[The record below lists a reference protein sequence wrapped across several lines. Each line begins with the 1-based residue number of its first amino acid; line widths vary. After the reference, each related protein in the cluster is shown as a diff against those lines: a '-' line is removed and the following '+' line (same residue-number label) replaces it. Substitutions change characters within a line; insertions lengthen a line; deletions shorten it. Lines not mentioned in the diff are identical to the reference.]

1 MRQDRGGVV
10 SLGREQSPGAEPV
23 IRSSAR
29 YVTPSHLGAEVVD
42 TEVIRAVRPPV
53 QSGLRRRLQWSRSV
67 AAVLAAEVTAAV
79 AVATWA
85 VTAAQPTLGLVSGGW
100 ALAQVGAAGAGP
112 DGRAVVSPA
121 GTLRRAKLGAVLV
134 LALVTIEL
142 LAPLAGGV
150 LLGLASLS
158 LAGRGVLAV
167 RSRRRST
174 PGRVIVVGRSHEI
187 ADAVDRVARSGADV
201 TTYCTSDADELTRGT
216 HLQRAILTAAPDRV
230 VVLAGTLDTR
240 ELQELS
246 WALEDYEIDVV
257 IWLGS
262 GHLSPRR
269 FQPVDEAG
277 VQGLRIAP
285 RGGLLGDRLWGGVNR
300 VAAVGLLALFALP
313 MLVVATLVRLDSSG
327 PALFVQQRV
336 GRHGRSFPM
345 VKFRTMHVNAEEM
358 LAALLEEN
366 ESEGGVLFKMK
377 GDPRVTRIG
386 RILRA
391 TSIDELPQLLNVVR
405 GEMALIGPRPA
416 LAREVAEYDLRARR
430 RLAVRPGL
438 TGLWQ
443 VSGRSNLSFD
453 DAVRLDVDYIDNWS
467 LRREAEIALRTVGAV
482 VRREGAY

>member
-29 YVTPSHLGAEVVD
+29 FVAPSQLDVVD
-42 TEVIRAVRPPV
+42 TEVIRAVRPPA
-53 QSGLRRRLQWSRSV
+53 QGGLRRRLHWSRSV
-67 AAVLAAEVTAAV
+67 VAVLAAEATAAV
-79 AVATWA
+79 AVTAWA
-85 VTAAQPTLGLVSGGW
+85 VTAAQAALGLVSGGW
-100 ALAQVGAAGAGP
+100 ALAQLGGAVAGR
-112 DGRAVVSPA
+112 DGRSAVGFA
-121 GTLRRAKLGAVLV
+121 GTVRRAKLGAVLV
-134 LALVTIEL
+134 LALVAFGL
-142 LAPLAGGV
+142 LVPAAGAV
-150 LLGLASLS
+150 LLSLAALS
-158 LAGRGVLAV
+158 LAGRGALAL
-167 RSRRRST
+167 RRRRQSS
-174 PGRVIVVGRSHEI
+174 PGRVMVVGRSHEI
-187 ADAVDRVARSGADV
+187 ADAVDRVARGGADV

-230 VVLAGTLDTR
+230 VVLAGTLDTQ

-246 WALEDYEIDVV
+246 WALEDYAIDVV
-257 IWLGS
+257 VWLGN
-262 GHLSPRR
+262 GHLDPRR

-285 RGGLLGDRLWGGVNR
+285 RGGLLGDWLLGVANR
-300 VAAVGLLALFALP
+300 VAAAGLLVLFALP
-313 MLVVATLVRLDSSG
+313 MLVVAAMVRLDSKG
-327 PALFVQQRV
+327 PALFVQERI
-336 GRHGRSFPM
+336 GRHGRTFPM

-443 VSGRSNLSFD
+443 VSGRSNLSFE
-453 DAVRLDVDYIDNWS
+453 DAVRLDIDYVDNWS
-467 LRREAEIALRTVGAV
+467 VRREAEIALRTVGAV